1 MDQIFPISFDTLA
14 LAVLGFA
21 VLRKLAQARARARAP
36 HRAPAPR
43 EIA

>member
-14 LAVLGFA
+14 LAVLGIA
-21 VLRKLAQARARARAP
+21 VLRKLARARARAP

>member
-21 VLRKLAQARARARAP
+21 ALRKLARARA
-36 HRAPAPR
+36 HRRDPAPR

>member
-14 LAVLGFA
+14 LAVLGIA
-21 VLRKLAQARARARAP
+21 VLRKLARARAP
-36 HRAPAPR
+36 RRDPASR